1 MVMDIAALFTAAL
14 NAPSG
19 APRRSTL
26 RVGRDLLALTI
37 TDARPAKRETLIK
50 IADTAA
56 ISSEARTMHQA
67 RRLGQ
72 TDQDY
77 SFAGYTIRVK
87 GKTGS
92 AATEESA
99 AGTAVEIYRN
109 GTLLGTHAVTE
120 DSRLSLDSEGKPQF
134 VAAKSGGT
142 LRAMGDKDILFRVSA
157 TTVDSGDF
165 STAVVNLGSSAVTVT
180 GGKGENSYFGNYAN
194 SEIIGGQG
202 KNTFLGTFDNSRITG
217 GNAGNTFDGSY
228 LGTSIQ
234 GGVGVDS
241 FTGVFLDKSALAG
254 NAGNDIFSGYFFSST
269 LDGGDGDDTFGNRLT
284 AGKRMRNPFVGGL
297 EAQGNGDLEIAAS
310 MLGSSIIGGNGDDT
324 VQGAYSGTSIALGE
338 GDNTAEGVFLSS
350 SLTFGDGNNT
360 FKGHYVKDSSIA
372 TGAGDDDIRI
382 ATSFNTGITAGE
394 GTNTVALG
402 VRANDTSWRIAT
414 AGGGLLDMRDTFM
427 AVNYDPIHNTE
438 KHLFGTLKANTV
450 EAASGD
456 TTATVTVDGITRN
469 YRDEAS
475 PATDAAAQA
484 GAENASATKS
494 EAGNTSA
501 AAPLGTQDSNGEQT
515 AGPAASEAATTRAA
529 AQTAVQAAYNPS
541 KELMAALSKYAAE
554 QQKGESSL
562 TAEQTAQAN
571 ERTMGAAL
579 RALGKATSFAASGSF
594 DGAARVLLR
603 DDRVATVDAGRK
615 DEPQYA
621 WADAATHANP
631 HLRAAI
637 RAYTGGR

>member
-1 MVMDIAALFTAAL
+1 MDIAALFTAAL

-37 TDARPAKRETLIK
+37 ADARPAKRETLIK

-56 ISSEARTMHQA
+56 ISSEARAMHQS

-87 GKTGS
+87 GKTGG
-92 AATEESA
+92 AATEEGA
-99 AGTAVEIYRN
+99 AGAAVEIYRN
-109 GTLLGTHAVTE
+109 GTLLGTHTITE
-120 DSRLSLDSEGKPQF
+120 DSRLFLDGEGKPQF
-134 VAAKSGGT
+134 VAAKSGGA
-142 LRAMGDKDILFRVSA
+142 LRAVGDKDILFRVSA
-157 TTVDSGDF
+157 TTVDNGDF

-180 GGKGENSYFGNYAN
+180 GGKGGNSYFGNYAN

-202 KNTFLGTFDNSRITG
+202 KNTFFGAFDNSRITG
-217 GNAGNTFDGSY
+217 GDAGNTFDGSY
-228 LGTSIQ
+228 LGTNVQ
-234 GGVGVDS
+234 GGAGVDS

-254 NAGNDIFSGYFFSST
+254 NAGNDIFSGYFFSSA
-269 LDGGDGDDTFGNRLT
+269 LDGGDGDDAFGNRLT
-284 AGKRMRNPFVGGL
+284 AGKRMRNPFSGGL
-297 EAQGNGDLEIAAS
+297 EARGNDDLDITVS

-360 FKGHYVKDSSIA
+360 FKGFYVKDSSIA

-382 ATSFNTGITAGE
+382 ATSFNTGIITGE
-394 GTNTVALG
+394 GTNTVSLG
-402 VRANDTSWRIAT
+402 ARADDTSWRMAT
-414 AGGGLLDMRDTFM
+414 AGGGLLDMRDTFV
-427 AVNYDPIHNTE
+427 AVNYDPIHNAE
-438 KHLFGTLKANTV
+438 KHLFGTLKTNTV

-456 TTATVTVDGITRN
+456 TTVTVTVDGITRN
-469 YRDEAS
+469 YRNEAS
-475 PATDAAAQA
+475 PSTGAAAQP
-484 GAENASATKS
+484 GVENASATKP
-494 EAGNTSA
+494 ETANASA
-501 AAPLGTQDSNGEQT
+501 ADPPGTQDSGGERT
-515 AGPAASEAATTRAA
+515 AGPAASEAATARAA
-529 AQTAVQAAYNPS
+529 ARTAVQAAYSPS

-554 QQKGESSL
+554 QQKGESPL

-571 ERTMGAAL
+571 ERKMGEAL
-579 RALGKATSFAASGSF
+579 RALGKGTSFAASGGF

-603 DDRVATVDAGRK
+603 DDRIATVDAGRK
-615 DEPQYA
+615 DEPQHT
-621 WADAATHANP
+621 WADATTHANP

-637 RAYTGGR
+637 RAYTGVR